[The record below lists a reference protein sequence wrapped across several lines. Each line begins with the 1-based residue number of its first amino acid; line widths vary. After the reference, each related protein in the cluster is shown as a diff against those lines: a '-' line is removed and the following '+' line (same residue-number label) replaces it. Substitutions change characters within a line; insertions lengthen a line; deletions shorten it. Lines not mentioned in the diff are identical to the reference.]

1 MAHYDFLFANVPLL
15 FRFFYTLGSYTF
27 YWTPKY
33 ISTCSSALCRLF
45 LLCSSFLG
53 FIREVLVFCVSR
65 LFSGASC
72 EGSGAHCV
80 FLATWNRTENE
91 MNLCFHF
98 FIYLFPSEQL
108 NRTTYPCIGECHK
121 STSCSDLCA
130 VIVVF
135 SVRWDFLLKLSS
147 LSLPVPNH
155 KRHPGLDLSCR
166 LDKITLIPEVHKQTL
181 RGNPWG
187 LVEKSCIVSVTWQD
201 FGNTWRKMGREVN

>member
-1 MAHYDFLFANVPLL
+1 MCLQMYP
-15 FRFFYTLGSYTF
+15 FFSVAFIHWAPQTF
-27 YWTPKY
+27 YLTPKY
-33 ISTCSSALCRLF
+33 ISTCSPALCRLF

-108 NRTTYPCIGECHK
+108 NRTTYPVRLRYERRLVSCIGECHK
-121 STSCSDLCA
+121 NTSCSDLCA

-135 SVRWDFLLKLSS
+135 AVRRDFFFLS
-147 LSLPVPNH
+147 
-155 KRHPGLDLSCR
+155 
-166 LDKITLIPEVHKQTL
+166 
-181 RGNPWG
+181 
-187 LVEKSCIVSVTWQD
+187 
-201 FGNTWRKMGREVN
+201 

>member
-1 MAHYDFLFANVPLL
+1 M
-15 FRFFYTLGSYTF
+15 
-27 YWTPKY
+27 
-33 ISTCSSALCRLF
+33 
-45 LLCSSFLG
+45 
-53 FIREVLVFCVSR
+53 LVFCVSR

-108 NRTTYPCIGECHK
+108 NRTTYPVRLRYERRLVSCIGECHK
-121 STSCSDLCA
+121 NTSCSDLCA

-135 SVRWDFLLKLSS
+135 AVRRDFFFKLSS

-166 LDKITLIPEVHKQTL
+166 LDKITLTPEVHKQTL

-187 LVEKSCIVSVTWQD
+187 MVEKSCIVSVT
-201 FGNTWRKMGREVN
+201 